1 MSENCLKNATKWAK
15 KEKVQRLQFSHF
27 LDFRGV
33 FLDFPPNNTK
43 GVLILEGSNF
53 WISVFFAEIRQGAL
67 YLGGFVLDLPPAF

>member
-1 MSENCLKNATKWAK
+1 MNENCLKNATKRAK
-15 KEKVQRLQFSHF
+15 KEKSPKIAIFSF